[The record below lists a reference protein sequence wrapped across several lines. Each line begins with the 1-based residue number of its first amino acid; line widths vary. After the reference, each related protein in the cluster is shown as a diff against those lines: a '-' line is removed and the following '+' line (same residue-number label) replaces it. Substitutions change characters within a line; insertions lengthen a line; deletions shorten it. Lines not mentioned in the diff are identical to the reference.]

1 MKVYLDIESD
11 RSGNVC
17 VIGMFLPST
26 GFVQFYGNEVTTQNV
41 VDVLMKATTIVTFNG
56 DGFDL
61 PLLNK
66 FCNLDI
72 SLTHHSVDLHKV
84 KKSLGIKGGLKE
96 LEKLYGI
103 PRKTEGIDGYKAI
116 ILWERYLKKGRL
128 DALRLLLE
136 YNKEDVLNLVYL
148 EKIFLDQM
156 EVAANDRAI
165 CTAGACPEG
174 LGRSGDS

>member
-1 MKVYLDIESD
+1 MPRKIVKVYLDIESD
-11 RSGNVC
+11 RGGNVC
-17 VIGMFLPST
+17 VIGMFRPGI
-26 GFVQFYGNEVTTQNV
+26 GFVQFYGDEVTPQNV

-56 DGFDL
+56 DSFDL

-116 ILWERYLKKGRL
+116 ILWERYVKKGRL
-128 DALRLLLE
+128 DALQLLLE
-136 YNKEDVLNLVYL
+136 YNKEDVLNLVSL

-156 EVAANDRAI
+156 EVSANDRAV
-165 CTAGACPEG
+165 
-174 LGRSGDS
+174 